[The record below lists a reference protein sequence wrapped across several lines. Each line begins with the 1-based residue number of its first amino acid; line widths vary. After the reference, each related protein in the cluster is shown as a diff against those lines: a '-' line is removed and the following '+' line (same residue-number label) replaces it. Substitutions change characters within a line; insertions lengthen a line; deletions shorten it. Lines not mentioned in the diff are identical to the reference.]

1 MSNTQNGGL
10 LDQIQTQE
18 LQHLI
23 TVSTGFID
31 AYIIECHQKVPM
43 LLPQNIVLS
52 ALNSPSHVQSIDWHD
67 HILPVFHVNNPVQ
80 HTGVALVIEGEAVDQ
95 RFALMCDKM
104 PSSIR
109 IRISEVVDEDHPLVD
124 QSILQYVRLNDALYF
139 VPDMEYI
146 QKSIGLK
153 LKPQHTQK

>member
-1 MSNTQNGGL
+1 MSNIQNGGL
-10 LDQIQTQE
+10 LSQIQTQE

-67 HILPVFHVNNPVQ
+67 HDLPVFHVNNPAQ
-80 HTGVALVIEGEAVDQ
+80 RAGVALVIEGETVDQ

-109 IRISEVVDEDHPLVD
+109 IRISEMVDEDHPLED
-124 QSILQYVRLNDALYF
+124 QSMLHYVRFDDSLYY
-139 VPDMEYI
+139 VPDVDYI
-146 QKSIGLK
+146 QKSIGLRVEA
-153 LKPQHTQK
+153 

>member
-1 MSNTQNGGL
+1 MTNTQKSGL
-10 LDQIQTQE
+10 LDQIQTRE

-31 AYIIECHQKVPM
+31 AYIIECHQKVSM

-67 HILPVFHVNNPVQ
+67 HDLPVFHVNNPGQ
-80 HTGVALVIEGEAVDQ
+80 RAGVALVIEGEAVDQ

-109 IRISEVVDEDHPLVD
+109 IRISEVVDEDHPVED
-124 QSILQYVRLNDALYF
+124 QSILQYVRLDDALYY
-139 VPDMEYI
+139 VPDVEYI
-146 QKSIGLK
+146 QKSMGLK
-153 LKPQHTQK
+153 VGS